1 MSKVINQ
8 GEDYE
13 EDLVDEEYDEESDE
27 DTDSKLSSLFGIPVK
42 FLILGG
48 AALLLVLII
57 VIVFAL
63 RGGGDEDDIVM
74 PDSGNEVVQ
83 PDASVDTNVPVQ
95 TPVQDQTQQPA
106 APTTATMTWS
116 DASGTVVG
124 TTEGD
129 VAEGVAVYKDGV
141 QIGTFSFTSGTAVTS
156 DSGWSGFVVLSGQTP
171 TASGEQELDI
181 VTTLRKLGYT
191 GDEIQA
197 AQASGA
203 DLNAMADEAR
213 KLQDE
218 AAKEA
223 LIRMSNSASEEFQ
236 YLLNYSIFN
245 LPKIEF
251 PQTENTFDRVM
262 KDGNYI
268 VNADYEKLD
277 TYGNQLIVKL
287 KIANNTYAFMVIS
300 PDRWSTLP
308 DTGNMV
314 VRINYTLFGM
324 KNTSIEMYITSIEE
338 IDVTQITVNPEDS
351 ARDIDDIVNI
361 ENIISGDIG

>member
-13 EDLVDEEYDEESDE
+13 EDLVDEDYGEEGEE
-27 DTDSKLSSLFGIPVK
+27 DTDSKISSLFGIPVK

-57 VIVFAL
+57 VIVFAF
-63 RGGGDEDDIVM
+63 RGSGDEDIVM
-74 PDSGNEVVQ
+74 PDIGTGEVQTDVN
-83 PDASVDTNVPVQ
+83 TPVQ
-95 TPVQDQTQQPA
+95 TAVQDPVQQP
-106 APTTATMTWS
+106 PTTNTTTTTMTWS
-116 DASGTVVG
+116 DASGNVVG

-129 VAEGVAVYKDGV
+129 TAEGVAVYKDGV
-141 QIGTFSFTSGTAVTS
+141 QVGTFSFTTGTAVTS
-156 DSGWSGFVVLSGQTP
+156 DSGWSGFVQLSGQSSSSP
-171 TASGEQELDI
+171 EEQELDI

-197 AQASGA
+197 AQVAGA

-213 KLQDE
+213 RLHDD

-223 LIRMSNSASEEFQ
+223 LIRMSDSASEEFQ

-251 PQTENTFDRVM
+251 PETENTFDRIM
-262 KDGNYI
+262 RDGNYV

-287 KIANNTYAFMVIS
+287 KIANNTYAFMVIK

-324 KNTSIEMYITSIEE
+324 KNTSVEMYITSIEE

-351 ARDIDDIVNI
+351 ATDITDIVNI
-361 ENIISGDIG
+361 DEIVSGGSQ